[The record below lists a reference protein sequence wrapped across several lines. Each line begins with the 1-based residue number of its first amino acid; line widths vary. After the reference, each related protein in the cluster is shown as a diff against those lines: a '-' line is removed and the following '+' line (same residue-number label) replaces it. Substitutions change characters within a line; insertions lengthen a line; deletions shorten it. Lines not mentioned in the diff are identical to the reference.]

1 VSKSKCCVGLTNG
14 AGDSLG
20 ISYDGDGEGETAL
33 RGLGGGRNSDGS
45 TFAAACAGGDVGW

>member
-1 VSKSKCCVGLTNG
+1 LING
-14 AGDSLG
+14 TGDSLG

-45 TFAAACAGGDVGW
+45 TLCSEAFVDACAWGDVGW